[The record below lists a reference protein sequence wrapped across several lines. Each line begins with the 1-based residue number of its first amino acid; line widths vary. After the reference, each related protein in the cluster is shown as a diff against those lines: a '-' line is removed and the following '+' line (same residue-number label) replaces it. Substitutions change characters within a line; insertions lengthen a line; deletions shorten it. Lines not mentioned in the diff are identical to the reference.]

1 MTADSCRTTSRPIA
15 IALTPPI
22 VGAPMKMSRASAACA
37 FLFTCLQTFAGT
49 QGPAV
54 GSPSDELNPERF
66 EVALESGYLFGF
78 INPPRSY
85 QIGAEFLTARVRWG
99 VVRSDMWLRGYN
111 QFYISAIA
119 EPIFRGIE
127 NHYFGLNFGMRYN
140 FVRPGSR
147 LVPYISGGLGLG
159 WIDSHPEIRG
169 GQGQDFTFN
178 ILTAAGIS
186 YKMNDHWKLNAGIL
200 YEHLSNG
207 GQTDPNPS
215 LNLLGPQVG
224 ATYSF

>member
-1 MTADSCRTTSRPIA
+1 
-15 IALTPPI
+15 
-22 VGAPMKMSRASAACA
+22 MSRASTACA
-37 FLFTCLQTFAGT
+37 LLFACSQAFGGIAASGVES
-49 QGPAV
+49 AK
-54 GSPSDELNPERF
+54 EEFNPERF
-66 EVALESGYLFGF
+66 EVAIESGYLFGF

-159 WIDSHPEIRG
+159 WIDSHPEVPG

>member
-1 MTADSCRTTSRPIA
+1 MTADSHRTMSRPIA

-22 VGAPMKMSRASAACA
+22 VGAPVKMSRASTACA
-37 FLFTCLQTFAGT
+37 LLFACSQAFGGIAASGVES
-49 QGPAV
+49 AK
-54 GSPSDELNPERF
+54 EEFNPERF
-66 EVALESGYLFGF
+66 EVAIESGYLFGF

-140 FVRPGSR
+140 FVRPRSR

-159 WIDSHPEIRG
+159 WIDSHPEIPG

>member
-1 MTADSCRTTSRPIA
+1 
-15 IALTPPI
+15 
-22 VGAPMKMSRASAACA
+22 MSRASTACA
-37 FLFTCLQTFAGT
+37 LLFACSQAFGGIAASGVES
-49 QGPAV
+49 AK
-54 GSPSDELNPERF
+54 EKFNPERF

-99 VVRSDMWLRGYN
+99 VVRSDVWLRGYN
-111 QFYISAIA
+111 QFCISAIA

-159 WIDSHPEIRG
+159 WIDSNAEIPG

-200 YEHLSNG
+200 YQHLSNG

>member
-1 MTADSCRTTSRPIA
+1 MTADSHRTMSLPIA

-22 VGAPMKMSRASAACA
+22 VGAPMKMPGASTACA
-37 FLFTCLQTFAGT
+37 LLF
-49 QGPAV
+49 V
-54 GSPSDELNPERF
+54 GSQAFGGIAASGVESAKEEFNPERF

-85 QIGAEFLTARVRWG
+85 QIGAEFLTTRVRWG

-147 LVPYISGGLGLG
+147 FVPYISGGLGLG

-200 YEHLSNG
+200 YQHLSNG